1 MDTAEP
7 DGAFF
12 ILLAVVVN
20 LQRWK
25 VVETLPKLIN
35 FQICN
40 YNHNWMGETFTK
52 TSHLQRTILSW
63 GENREK

>member
-12 ILLAVVVN
+12 ILLAVVN

-40 YNHNWMGETFTK
+40 YNRMGETFTK
-52 TSHLQRTILSW
+52 TSHLQRLFDVM
-63 GENREK
+63 RRK